1 MASKKKII
9 WWEREAVV
17 ASAEHARRRGAVEGP
32 GRKGRGTSPYYGPVS
47 LRVEGDEM
55 SGPETFRPR
64 AV

>member
-32 GRKGRGTSPYYGPVS
+32 GRRGGTSPYYGPVI
-47 LRVEGDEM
+47 LHVEGGET
-55 SGPETFRPR
+55 SGPEAFLPSTI
-64 AV
+64 